1 MKALITNKY
10 RDTDLQSLSNEELS
24 SLVRSLECDI
34 SWTENDLKNSA
45 IGEDVDALLDIL
57 NLYKKYR
64 KQALRLLK

>member
-10 RDTDLQSLSNEELS
+10 RDMDFQSLNKEELS

-34 SWTENDLKNSA
+34 SWTENDLKNFA
-45 IGEDVDALLDIL
+45 IGEDVDALLDVL

-64 KQALRLLK
+64 KQVLKLLK

>member
-1 MKALITNKY
+1 M
-10 RDTDLQSLSNEELS
+10 DFQSLNKEELS

-45 IGEDVDALLDIL
+45 IGEDVDALLDVL

-64 KQALRLLK
+64 KQVLKLLK

>member
-10 RDTDLQSLSNEELS
+10 RDMDFQSLNKEELS

-45 IGEDVDALLDIL
+45 IGEDVDALLDVL

-64 KQALRLLK
+64 KQVLKLLK